1 MQAKGLVK
9 FFLILLAIVSVV
21 QYLFLLPT
29 NRIEKEALRFAEDLS
44 KNIEDPQERNQVAR
58 EANARYLDSLSK
70 ETALSIPLLKNFTY
84 EELKKRQLGLG
95 LDLKGGISTV
105 LQVDLYELMLSLSNN
120 SKDPVFLQAL
130 ENASN
135 SMNAV
140 QIDFVTLFG
149 QEFEKIAEGRSLASI
164 FSRNQSLKDE
174 INLNTPNAQVLS
186 VLRLKA
192 NETVDRTFKRMK
204 DRIDKFGVVQ
214 PNVSL
219 DAARDLILVELPGV
233 DNAERARSFLQATA
247 NLEFWNVYRVSDNG
261 ILSSFLEAD
270 DRLRVGSDKE
280 DAAVALDSVWVM
292 NYDTLGNIVDSS
304 LQLVEKGSDPL
315 ANAGPLLSNFNLNS
329 QTAAGIAYPL
339 SVMGT
344 AERNKKDLVMSYL
357 NRPEI
362 KRLFPQDVIFL
373 WSSSPMVDFQTREKT
388 NLYELYAIRKDR
400 GKSEAPLN
408 GENITDAF
416 SQQDPYSKEVGVS
429 LKMNTTGA
437 RIWGDMTTRAAQ
449 DNNREIAIVLDDE
462 VVSCPRV
469 NTPIT
474 DGNSQITGN
483 FSLQE
488 ATDLANILQVG
499 KLPAKTVIIQE
510 SLIGPSLG
518 QDNINKS
525 LVSLLVG
532 FGLVLLFMILYYATG
547 GIVSIVAL
555 FANLFF
561 IFGALSSFG
570 TVLTLPGI
578 AGIVL
583 TIGMAVD
590 ANVIIF
596 ERIREELRSGKTLLT
611 SIADGFRHSYSAI
624 VDANVTTLLTAFVL
638 SYFGIGPIKGFAVV
652 LIIGVITSLITA
664 VLLTRLLV
672 DWWTI
677 DKEKSMSFNNSF
689 SSNAFSNLKIDWIS
703 KRKLSYLISA
713 TIILLGFVSF
723 AMRGFELGVD
733 FKGGRSYNIEFAQD
747 IDAQKLRS
755 ELEISFESTPIV
767 KSISGIRAYNI
778 TTSYLI
784 GETGEEID
792 DLVMERLF
800 QGVSKVA
807 EQGLKL
813 DQFKN
818 PESLGSSKI
827 TSSSKV
833 GPTIAEDIKSSSFK
847 STIVALLLIFFYIF
861 IRFSKWQYSTGAIVA
876 IFHDVLVV
884 LSIFSIGHGWMP
896 FSLEIDQAFIAALL
910 TVIGYSINDTVV
922 VFDRIREYYNSY
934 AARSRRDLIN
944 AAINNTLNRTIITSV
959 TTLLVVSMLLFFGG
973 ASIKGFA
980 FALVVG
986 VLVGTYSSIFI
997 ASPIMYDL
1005 SGEFSEKQI
1014 EERSDALEAL
1024 ENKIS

>member
-9 FFLILLAIVSVV
+9 FFLILLTIVSVV

-44 KNIEDPQERNQVAR
+44 QNIEDPQERNQVAR
-58 EANARYLDSLSK
+58 DANSRYLDSLSK
-70 ETALSIPLLKNFTY
+70 EVVLSVPLLKKFTY

-105 LQVDLYELMLSLSNN
+105 LQVDLYELILSLSNN
-120 SKDPVFLQAL
+120 SKDPIFLQAL
-130 ENASN
+130 DNASK
-135 SMNAV
+135 SINAV
-140 QIDFVTLFG
+140 QVDFVTLFG

-164 FSRNQSLKDE
+164 FSRNQSLKDD
-174 INLNTPNAQVLS
+174 INLSTPNAQVLS
-186 VLRLKA
+186 VLRQKA

-247 NLEFWNVYRVSDNG
+247 DLEFWNVYRVSDNG

-270 DRLRVGSDKE
+270 ERLRIGNGKDEMLPSV
-280 DAAVALDSVWVM
+280 DSLWVM
-292 NYDTLGNIVDSS
+292 NYDSLGNIVDST
-304 LQLVEKGSDPL
+304 LQLVEKGGDPFS
-315 ANAGPLLSNFNLNS
+315 NAGPLLSNLNLNM
-329 QTAAGIAYPL
+329 QTAAGITYPL

-344 AERNKKDLVMSYL
+344 AERNKKDLVLDYL

-362 KRLFPQDVIFL
+362 KRLFPQDIIFL
-373 WSSSPMVDFQTREKT
+373 WSSSPMVDFQTKEKT

-400 GKSEAPLN
+400 GRTEAPLT
-408 GENITDAF
+408 GENIIDAF
-416 SQQDPYSKEVGVS
+416 AQQDPYSKEVGVS
-429 LKMNTTGA
+429 LRMNTTGA

-449 DNNREIAIVLDDE
+449 DNNREIAIVLDNE

-488 ATDLANILQVG
+488 ATDLANILQIG

-525 LVSLLVG
+525 LISLLVG

-547 GIVSIVAL
+547 GIVSIIAL

-596 ERIREELRSGKTLLT
+596 ERIREEIRAGKTLLT

-624 VDANVTTLLTAFVL
+624 IDANVTTLLTAFVL

-677 DKEKSMSFNNSF
+677 DKEKNMDFSNSISQNSF
-689 SSNAFSNLKIDWIS
+689 SNLSVDWIS
-703 KRKLSYLISA
+703 KRKMSYIFSS
-713 TIILLGFVSF
+713 IIIILGFVSF
-723 AMRGFELGVD
+723 AIRGFELGVD
-733 FKGGRSYNIEFAQD
+733 FKGGRSYNIEFFQD
-747 IDAQKLRS
+747 IDPQNLRT
-755 ELEISFESTPIV
+755 ELGVSLESTPVV
-767 KSISGIRAYNI
+767 KSISGTRAYNV

-784 GETGEEID
+784 SETGDEID
-792 DLVMERLF
+792 DRVMEKLF
-800 QGVSKVA
+800 EGVSKVA
-807 EQGLKL
+807 EGGLVL
-813 DQFKN
+813 EQFKN
-818 PESLGSSKI
+818 PEAIGSTKI

-847 STIVALLLIFFYIF
+847 STVVALLLIFFYIF

-884 LSIFSIGHGWMP
+884 LSLFSIGHGWMP
-896 FSLEIDQAFIAALL
+896 FSLEVDQAFIAALL

-944 AAINNTLNRTIITSV
+944 SAINNTLNRTIITSV
-959 TTLLVVSMLLFFGG
+959 TTLLVVTMLLLFGG

-980 FALVVG
+980 FALVIG

-1014 EERSDALEAL
+1014 EERAEAL
-1024 ENKIS
+1024 ESLENKKS